1 MSYHRYANAV
11 SSARSKNRAPRRSSA
26 EIRRL
31 LLDAARGLF
40 EEQGY
45 QATTT
50 QQIVERAR
58 VDAPTLYRHFPS
70 KADLFEAA
78 ALSSLKDCLDRRLE
92 YWRVTPRGVGDPEA
106 RMRHFIGGFFSEIE
120 AHRESFRLLMA
131 SSSEDGLLGELART
145 ISRQF
150 REGLLALREVLVEES
165 RAQGWSVASPD
176 AVIGA
181 ATGMMVSMALFEDW
195 VFPEGAC
202 PSREALIDEL
212 TMIMLH
218 GVVYRPSSRRVEDGA
233 SS

>member
-1 MSYHRYANAV
+1 MWPHGYANAV

-40 EEQGY
+40 AEQGY

-50 QQIVERAR
+50 QQIVDRAR

-78 ALSSLKDCLDRRLE
+78 ALSSLKEFLDRRLDH
-92 YWRVTPRGVGDPEA
+92 WRATPRGVGDPEA
-106 RMRHFIGGFFSEIE
+106 RMRDFIVGFLSEVE

-131 SSSEDGLLGELART
+131 SSCEDGLLGGVART

-150 REGLLALREVLVEES
+150 RAGLLAVREV
-165 RAQGWSVASPD
+165 
-176 AVIGA
+176 
-181 ATGMMVSMALFEDW
+181 
-195 VFPEGAC
+195 
-202 PSREALIDEL
+202 
-212 TMIMLH
+212 
-218 GVVYRPSSRRVEDGA
+218 
-233 SS
+233 